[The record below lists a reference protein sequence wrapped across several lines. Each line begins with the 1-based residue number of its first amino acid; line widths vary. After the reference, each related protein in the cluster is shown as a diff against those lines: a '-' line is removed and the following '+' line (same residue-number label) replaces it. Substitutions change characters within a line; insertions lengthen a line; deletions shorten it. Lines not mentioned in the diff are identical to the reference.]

1 MKFREQALWWLATAE
16 RDLER
21 AKRALREDDRAA
33 STFWSQQA
41 AEKALKALLLALK
54 GWFPKTHSLKRLLEE
69 LPPEITFERADELAE
84 LTAYYYIS
92 RYPDALE
99 GVPDESI
106 SRSSAERA
114 VKLSSEVVRRAKEI
128 MDELAG
134 EDTEVGQ

>member
-1 MKFREQALWWLATAE
+1 VKVRERALWWLQTAE

-21 AKRALREDDRAA
+21 AKRSLEVDDRAA

-41 AEKALKALLLALK
+41 AEKALKALLLAIK
-54 GWFPKTHSLKRLLEE
+54 GWFPKTHSLRRLLEE
-69 LPPEITFERADELAE
+69 LGLDLGEVDELAE

-106 SRSSAERA
+106 SRSTAERA
-114 VKLSSEVVRRAKEI
+114 VKLASEVVRRAKEI
-128 MDELAG
+128 MG
-134 EDTEVGQ
+134 EFAEEDKGMG